1 MAASSAAQAKS
12 LPRALTGSTRRLL
25 TARPDSVD
33 FRDRMYE
40 PTLVE
45 VPPVRPI
52 EAVQALAL
60 PILDQGSEGACTGF
74 GLAAVANHL
83 LTTRR
88 IGADPLPVSPFMF
101 YALARRYDEWAG
113 EDYEG
118 SSCRGAMKGWHKHGV
133 CAGKLWT
140 ATSRAKG
147 GLNDKVIAD
156 ASQRPLGSY
165 FRVNHQDFVAMHA
178 AITEVGILYASA
190 RVHAGWQEVG
200 DSGIIHLREELLGG
214 HAFAIVAYDERGF
227 WIQNSW
233 GESWGRRGYGHVCYA
248 DWLAN
253 GTDVWVARL
262 GVPVSMASNG
272 AGGDGARAA
281 GALAGGVGTVRRRS
295 YQYNEIRPHVIS
307 LRNDGQLD
315 PHGNIGTT
323 PESIKEIIHTDFVQ
337 RTSSWTKRRLVL
349 YAHGGLVSQDSALQ
363 RLADYRRQMLP
374 REIYPIAFIWKSD
387 YWTTLRNM
395 LEDATRHR
403 RPEGVLD
410 GAKDFMLDRLDDALE
425 PLARRLTGK
434 AQWEEMKE
442 NALRATTTA
451 KGGARYLAD
460 QIVALATSDPQLEI
474 HLVGHSAGSIL
485 LAPLLSYLL
494 AKGVKPSTCSLWA
507 PACTVSL
514 FQEHYLPA
522 IKANQ
527 LGELALF
534 TLTDQAELDDD
545 CARIYN
551 KSLLYLVSNAFEDTV
566 RIPLLRPNG
575 EAILGMEK
583 FIEADASLAQLFA
596 APTPAQPKTTA
607 LSWIRSPNAEPV
619 GSLAGARAS
628 SHGAFDDDPAVVAAT
643 IGRILGAGAAGVTAV
658 AGAGAASRA
667 AAPAQLRFGS
677 TAASRQEHRRLL
689 SSF

>member
-1 MAASSAAQAKS
+1 MAASPAAAQAQS

-45 VPPVRPI
+45 VPPLRPI
-52 EAVQALAL
+52 EDFQALAL

-83 LTTRR
+83 LATRR
-88 IGADPLPVSPFMF
+88 IGADPLPVSPYMF

-200 DSGIIHLREELLGG
+200 DSGIIHLRDERLGG

-233 GESWGRRGYGHVCYA
+233 GEGWGRSGYGHICYA

-272 AGGDGARAA
+272 ARGAGVQA
-281 GALAGGVGTVRRRS
+281 GAVGTVRRRS

-307 LRNDGQLD
+307 IRNDGQLD

-387 YWTTLRNM
+387 YWSTLRNM

-410 GAKDFMLDRLDDALE
+410 SSKDFMLDRLDDALE

-434 AQWEEMKE
+434 AQWDEMKE

-451 KGGARYLAD
+451 KGGARCLAD
-460 QIVALATSDPQLEI
+460 QIVALAASDPRLEI

-494 AKGVKPSTCSLWA
+494 AKGVQPSTCSLWA

-522 IKANQ
+522 IKANK
-527 LGELALF
+527 LGDLALF
-534 TLTDQAELDDD
+534 TLTDQAEQDDD

-551 KSLLYLVSNAFEDTV
+551 KSLLYLVSNAFEKSV
-566 RIPLLRPNG
+566 RIPLSRPNG

-583 FIEADASLAQLFA
+583 FIEADASLAQLFNPA
-596 APTPAQPKTTA
+596 TPAAAGAPA

-619 GSLAGARAS
+619 GSLHGARAA

-643 IGRILGAGAAGVTAV
+643 IGRILGAAA
-658 AGAGAASRA
+658 A
-667 AAPAQLRFGS
+667 AAPRFGS
-677 TAASRQEHRRLL
+677 TAASRSEHRRVL